1 MHKLIYVFAI
11 AAILVFAFGSSNHR
25 TETNVETV
33 TILSPD
39 KPCESFRGE
48 KKMYETCRN
57 VWEFERSHSNDVLIV
72 LD

>member
-1 MHKLIYVFAI
+1 MSKLIYVFSI
-11 AAILVFAFGSSNHR
+11 AAILIFAFGSSTHR

-39 KPCESFRGE
+39 KPCESFRNE
-48 KKMYETCRN
+48 KEMYKTCRT
-57 VWEFERSHSNDVLIV
+57 VWDFERRHAADVQII